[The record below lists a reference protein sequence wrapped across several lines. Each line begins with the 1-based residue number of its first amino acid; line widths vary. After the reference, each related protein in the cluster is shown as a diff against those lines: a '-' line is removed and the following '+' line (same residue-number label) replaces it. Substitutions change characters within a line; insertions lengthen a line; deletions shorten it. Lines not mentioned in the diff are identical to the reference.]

1 MIYRPSRARN
11 HRTSAG
17 AWTDRFRDGKSLAV
31 VSIGGHRSA
40 VDDIGRAGLPMIV
53 AHSGTLARMGQPQIR
68 HKGDGKRTAVWHAAH
83 VVVTDWERR
92 TT

>member
-1 MIYRPSRARN
+1 MIYRPSRARS
-11 HRTSAG
+11 HRTCAR
-17 AWTDRFRDGKSLAV
+17 AWRDRYPDGTSLAV

-40 VDDIGRAGLPMIV
+40 VDDFGRTGLAMIV

-68 HKGDGKRTAVWHAAH
+68 HKGDGKRAAVWHAAH
-83 VVVTDWERR
+83 VVVPHWERR